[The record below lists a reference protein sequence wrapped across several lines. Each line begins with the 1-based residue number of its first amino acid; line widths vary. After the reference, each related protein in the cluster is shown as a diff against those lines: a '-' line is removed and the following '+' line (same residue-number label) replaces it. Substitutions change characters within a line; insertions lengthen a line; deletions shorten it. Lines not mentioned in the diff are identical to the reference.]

1 MKFRLNI
8 LKNKSLRV
16 HSTTFVFILVL
27 FIPLTPSTNIQG
39 KLGFL
44 DKHIKVQASDSGT
57 VEKIFIREGD
67 HVEKNQ
73 LLMVLTDF
81 KVRTEYTV
89 LNQQLAAYLCRE
101 AALKSILGKE
111 KFSFPLYRAGIDAN
125 LLNLYC
131 GTEQRI
137 SNNAITHFTEK
148 INSLNIQIANLE
160 RELKGVEEIILVAQ
174 KNVEI
179 QKQIYARKK
188 ILFDSDFLSNISLV
202 ESEKELIDSEQ
213 RLRERRNDLLGKTDR
228 SIDLRRQLNDIS
240 NDFYEKARSEYKSLV
255 NEIDMLTER
264 IRIVEKSI
272 KNFEIKSPQS
282 GTVLNITKNRVGNIF
297 SANEVLL
304 DIVPDDEE
312 IVVIAKLLSSD
323 NYHISVNQHA
333 VIRLTTHNQSFSPE
347 FEGVVSGI
355 SPDIKVEAPN
365 DPPSYQLTVKFPCDF
380 QCKDQ
385 YKMVSGM
392 PAEIYLLGKK
402 RSLISYLL
410 DAIYGGSRNIIT
422 E

>member
-240 NDFYEKARSEYKSLV
+240 NDFYERPGQSTKA
-255 NEIDMLTER
+255 
-264 IRIVEKSI
+264 
-272 KNFEIKSPQS
+272 
-282 GTVLNITKNRVGNIF
+282 
-297 SANEVLL
+297 
-304 DIVPDDEE
+304 
-312 IVVIAKLLSSD
+312 
-323 NYHISVNQHA
+323 
-333 VIRLTTHNQSFSPE
+333 
-347 FEGVVSGI
+347 
-355 SPDIKVEAPN
+355 
-365 DPPSYQLTVKFPCDF
+365 
-380 QCKDQ
+380 
-385 YKMVSGM
+385 
-392 PAEIYLLGKK
+392 
-402 RSLISYLL
+402 
-410 DAIYGGSRNIIT
+410 
-422 E
+422 

>member
-1 MKFRLNI
+1 MKISLN
-8 LKNKSLRV
+8 LFKNKSFRIQF
-16 HSTTFVFILVL
+16 TTFVFILVL

-39 KLGFL
+39 KLGYV

-57 VEKIFIREGD
+57 LEKIFIKEGD
-67 HVEKNQ
+67 HVDKNQ

-81 KVRTEYTV
+81 TVRTEFTI

-101 AALKSILGKE
+101 ASLKSILSKE
-111 KFSFPLYRAGIDAN
+111 KFAFPLLRPKLDSN
-125 LLNLYC
+125 LLNSYC
-131 GTEQRI
+131 ATEQRI
-137 SNNAITHFTEK
+137 SYNAITNFTEK
-148 INSLNIQIANLE
+148 ISSLNIQIANLE
-160 RELKGVEEIILVAQ
+160 RELMGIEEIILISQ

-179 QKQIYARKK
+179 QKQIYSRKK
-188 ILFDSDFLSNISLV
+188 LLFDSDFLSNISLI

-228 SIDLRRQLNDIS
+228 LIDLKRQLADIS
-240 NDFYEKARSEYKSLV
+240 NDFYEKARIEYKSLV

-264 IRIVEKSI
+264 ILIIEKSI

-297 SANEVLL
+297 SAKEILL

-312 IVVIAKLLSSD
+312 IVVIAKLLASD
-323 NYHISVNQHA
+323 NYHVSVNQNA

-355 SPDIKVEAPN
+355 SPDVKVEAPN

-380 QCKDQ
+380 QCKDM
-385 YKMVSGM
+385 YKMTSGM
-392 PAEIYLLGKK
+392 PAEIYLLGSK